1 MDSRRSGE
9 DRIRSAL
16 HVPVLTAAAA
26 SVPAVFL
33 TRLDGPVSL
42 FGSVLNWSSMLVL
55 TAESVLL
62 FWFSRDRPRWLREHW
77 WMALVTV
84 LTIPAVVFAFAP
96 AQVLR
101 LVRVVAAVQ
110 LVRVF
115 RLVKVARV
123 LHRRSRVL
131 GRPRYALL
139 GAVLLAAVVL
149 LGVVLADEDSPTRR
163 TLDAVSSR
171 WGWPVLLGVV
181 VLFAAAIGGLVTW
194 LRRRRDERSERGR

>member
-1 MDSRRSGE
+1 MNSRQSE

-16 HVPVLTAAAA
+16 HVPVLTAAAV

-42 FGSVLNWSSMLVL
+42 LGTVLNWLSMLVL
-55 TAESVLL
+55 TAESALL
-62 FWFSRDRPRWLREHW
+62 FWFSENRPRWLRDHW

-123 LHRRSRVL
+123 LHRRARRM
-131 GRPRYALL
+131 GGPRHVLL
-139 GAVLLAAVVL
+139 GAVLLAALGL

-163 TLDAVSSR
+163 TLDAVSDR
-171 WGWPVLLGVV
+171 WGWPVLLGALVLSVV
-181 VLFAAAIGGLVTW
+181 VIGGLVTW
-194 LRRRRDERSERGR
+194 LRRRRADRSERGR